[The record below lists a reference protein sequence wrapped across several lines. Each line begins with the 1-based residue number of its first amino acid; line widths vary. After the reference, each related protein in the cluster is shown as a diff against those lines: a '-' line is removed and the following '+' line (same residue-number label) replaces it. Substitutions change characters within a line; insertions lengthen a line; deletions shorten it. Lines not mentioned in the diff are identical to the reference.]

1 MNPLKKQKSQPVKPT
16 PSGTRK
22 VEPRVTTRPSITA
35 KKPVNKTTGKENLP
49 EKVTAKKGKVM
60 SNN

>member
-1 MNPLKKQKSQPVKPT
+1 MNHLKKQKSQPVKPT
-16 PSGTRK
+16 PSGARR

-35 KKPVNKTTGKENLP
+35 KKPANKNTGKENLP